1 MVTAT
6 GTTGSTV
13 EHEQDQNEWDTEDFK
28 MAQSFLDKT
37 TRWMKLDENILL
49 PLRNPK
55 RVMTVMVP
63 VRMDDESVRS
73 FVGYRV
79 HHDLAMGP
87 GLGGLRFNANLNMG
101 EVASMAMRM
110 TWKCALMNLPFGG
123 AHGGLRIDSRKHSQ
137 GELERATRRYCSEI
151 IELIG
156 PNQDIQ
162 TPDLN
167 TNEQTMAWI
176 LDTFSVNVGNT
187 IPSIV
192 TGKPKSIGGSLSSHH
207 ATGYGVSLVT
217 RSVIRHYDLDKK
229 TPRVVI
235 QGFGQVGSSVARSLM
250 SMGFDIIAVS
260 DRGGGVYDKE
270 GLDVQK
276 LTEHKAKTGAIQ
288 GFKGGEPIS
297 NDELLKLDCD
307 ILAPCAVRNQVNR
320 DNVND
325 IKCKVLV
332 EGANGP
338 VTPEADEILESR
350 GIIVVPDIL
359 SNGTGVTVGYF
370 EWVQGLMRLLWTE
383 DEVYARL
390 EEIVDR
396 VSHKVFKTSE
406 QYGGCSLRM
415 AAMRLAIDRVVEARW
430 LRGLY
435 P

>member
-1 MVTAT
+1 META
-6 GTTGSTV
+6 V
-13 EHEQDQNEWDTEDFK
+13 EKMGAAKDEHDEPCEWETADFL
-28 MAQSFLDKT
+28 MARSFFDKA
-37 TRWMKLDENILL
+37 TRWMKLDESILL
-49 PLRNPK
+49 PLRSPK

-63 VRMDDESVRS
+63 VRMDDESVQS

-87 GLGGLRFNANLNMG
+87 GKGGVRFTPTLTMG
-101 EVASMAMRM
+101 EVAAMAMRM

-123 AHGGLRIDSRKHSQ
+123 AHGGIRLDPRKLSH
-137 GELERATRRYCSEI
+137 GELERATRRYSSEI
-151 IELIG
+151 IEFIG

-162 TPDLN
+162 TPDLH

-207 ATGYGVSLVT
+207 ATGYGVALVT
-217 RSVIRHYDLDKK
+217 RSVVRHHNLDTK

-235 QGFGQVGSSVARSLM
+235 QGFGQVGSSVARSLK
-250 SMGFDIIAVS
+250 SMGFQINAVS
-260 DRGGGVYDKE
+260 DSTCGVYNHD
-270 GLDVQK
+270 GLDLHQV
-276 LTEHKAKTGAIQ
+276 TEYKEKHGTLKGFPGGAQ
-288 GFKGGEPIS
+288 IS
-297 NDELLKLDCD
+297 NEELFHLECD
-307 ILAPCAVRNQVNR
+307 ILAPCALRNQVTHE
-320 DNVND
+320 NVKN
-325 IKCKVLV
+325 IKCKLLV

-338 VTPEADEILESR
+338 VVPEADEILEDM
-350 GIIVVPDIL
+350 GVIVIPDIL
-359 SNGTGVTVGYF
+359 ANGSGVTVGYF
-370 EWVQGLMRLLWTE
+370 EWVQGMMRLLWTE

-390 EEIVDR
+390 EELVDR
-396 VSHKVFKTSE
+396 VSQKVFKTAE
-406 QYGGCSLRM
+406 QYNCTLRM